1 MYRNKLQAI
10 LWVLGLAALSG
21 CGSDK
26 QESSG
31 AMSEQTALTQV
42 EVQTVSTSS
51 FSRERTYVG
60 NITAAKEVKVIPLA
74 SERILKYPW
83 ENGDYIEKGQVIA
96 EIRNEVNRK
105 GLDAVNAQL
114 RSIEAQLKAAERE
127 KKRVE
132 SMYESNVVS
141 RQSLDQATDAVT
153 TLTASKMQLLASQE
167 QTKLGLDY
175 ARVIAPID
183 GVISQKSSEVGDI
196 ASSAMP
202 LCVLL
207 DMKTLKVTLNVTEED
222 MPYLKLGQEVRL
234 RFDAYPGEVTVA
246 KITRIMPYVNTSSRT
261 NTVEAEFPN
270 VKNEQ
275 TGQYRFKPGMYS
287 KADLSLDSTNDAI
300 VVPPRALI
308 LAPELLEQQA
318 SGQKLRRA
326 FVVNADNTVSAR
338 TVEAGE
344 RQGDTIEIL
353 SGLQVGDKLV
363 IRGHHSLID
372 GDRVNIA
379 QTSSKA
385 ATAEKAAPS
394 AAAVPAVP
402 AGTETTAP
410 VVEGT

>member
-287 KADLSLDSTNDAI
+287 KADLSLDSTNNAI

-394 AAAVPAVP
+394 AAAVPA
-402 AGTETTAP
+402 GTETTAP

>member
-1 MYRNKLQAI
+1 
-10 LWVLGLAALSG
+10 
-21 CGSDK
+21 
-26 QESSG
+26 
-31 AMSEQTALTQV
+31 
-42 EVQTVSTSS
+42 
-51 FSRERTYVG
+51 
-60 NITAAKEVKVIPLA
+60 
-74 SERILKYPW
+74 
-83 ENGDYIEKGQVIA
+83 
-96 EIRNEVNRK
+96 
-105 GLDAVNAQL
+105 
-114 RSIEAQLKAAERE
+114 
-127 KKRVE
+127 
-132 SMYESNVVS
+132 
-141 RQSLDQATDAVT
+141 
-153 TLTASKMQLLASQE
+153 
-167 QTKLGLDY
+167 
-175 ARVIAPID
+175 
-183 GVISQKSSEVGDI
+183 
-196 ASSAMP
+196 
-202 LCVLL
+202 
-207 DMKTLKVTLNVTEED
+207 

-275 TGQYRFKPGMYS
+275 TRQYRFKPGMYS

-394 AAAVPAVP
+394 AAAVPA
-402 AGTETTAP
+402 GTETTAP

>member
-372 GDRVNIA
+372 GDRVSIA

-385 ATAEKAAPS
+385 ATAEKAAP
-394 AAAVPAVP
+394 AAAAVP

>member
-385 ATAEKAAPS
+385 ATAPS
-394 AAAVPAVP
+394 RPMSSNSH
-402 AGTETTAP
+402 
-410 VVEGT
+410 

>member
-394 AAAVPAVP
+394 SAAVP

>member
-141 RQSLDQATDAVT
+141 RQSLDQAADAVT

-394 AAAVPAVP
+394 AAAVPA
-402 AGTETTAP
+402 GTETTAP

>member
-246 KITRIMPYVNTSSRT
+246 KVTRIMPYVNTSSRT

-394 AAAVPAVP
+394 SAAVPAVP

>member
-31 AMSEQTALTQV
+31 AMSKQTALTQV

-287 KADLSLDSTNDAI
+287 KADLSLDSTNNAI

-394 AAAVPAVP
+394 AAAVPA
-402 AGTETTAP
+402 GTETTAP

>member
-1 MYRNKLQAI
+1 MKKVQIEVLLAGVEIGGIKLRPH
-10 LWVLGLAALSG
+10 LVKTTRLVTVDMG
-21 CGSDK
+21 CPRASIAK
-26 QESSG
+26 K
-31 AMSEQTALTQV
+31 
-42 EVQTVSTSS
+42 
-51 FSRERTYVG
+51 
-60 NITAAKEVKVIPLA
+60 TAAKEVKVIPLA

-222 MPYLKLGQEVRL
+222 MPCLKLGQEVRL

-394 AAAVPAVP
+394 AAAVPA
-402 AGTETTAP
+402 GTETTAP

>member
-385 ATAEKAAPS
+385 ATAEKA
-394 AAAVPAVP
+394 VP

>member
-287 KADLSLDSTNDAI
+287 KADLSLDSTNNAI

-372 GDRVNIA
+372 GDRVSIA

-394 AAAVPAVP
+394 AAAVPA
-402 AGTETTAP
+402 GTETTAP